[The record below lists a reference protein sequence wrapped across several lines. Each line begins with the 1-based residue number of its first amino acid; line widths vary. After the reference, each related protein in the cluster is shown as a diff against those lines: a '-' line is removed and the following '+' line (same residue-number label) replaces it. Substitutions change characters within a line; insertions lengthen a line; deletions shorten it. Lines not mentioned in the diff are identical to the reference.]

1 MERDEVN
8 VKVNGFH
15 AFRTGW
21 PNYHSS
27 VFRDKVEIVTNGH
40 GRIIGVTNPLSLR
53 YAVIPS
59 SAEGIQILE
68 IGKNAFSEC
77 KNLRSIVFSDNLEYC
92 GEGAFAG
99 TENLEEDR
107 KSVV

>member
-40 GRIIGVTNPLSLR
+40 GRIIGVTNPYSPNGWE
-53 YAVIPS
+53 AVQV
-59 SAEGIQILE
+59 A
-68 IGKNAFSEC
+68 N
-77 KNLRSIVFSDNLEYC
+77 
-92 GEGAFAG
+92 
-99 TENLEEDR
+99 
-107 KSVV
+107 VVNSGN